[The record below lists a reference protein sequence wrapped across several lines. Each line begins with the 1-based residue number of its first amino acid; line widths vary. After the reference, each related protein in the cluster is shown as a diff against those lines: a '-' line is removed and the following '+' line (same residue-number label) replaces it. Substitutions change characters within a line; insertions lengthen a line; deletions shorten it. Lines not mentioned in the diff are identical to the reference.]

1 LNLVLNYFHVT
12 HLSLSSFIAAIFKK
26 KPQISLSF
34 SFLTKS
40 YKTQTFKI
48 ENKIEKKQK
57 KKTEKMHFKKL
68 CQDKKKMAI
77 KKSSLKTKIKIKS
90 MQSIFTQVLKQH
102 TNSL

>member
-1 LNLVLNYFHVT
+1 
-12 HLSLSSFIAAIFKK
+12 LSSFIAAIFKK
-26 KPQISLSF
+26 KSQISLSF

-48 ENKIEKKQK
+48 ENKIEKKK
-57 KKTEKMHFKKL
+57 TEKKTEKMHFKKL